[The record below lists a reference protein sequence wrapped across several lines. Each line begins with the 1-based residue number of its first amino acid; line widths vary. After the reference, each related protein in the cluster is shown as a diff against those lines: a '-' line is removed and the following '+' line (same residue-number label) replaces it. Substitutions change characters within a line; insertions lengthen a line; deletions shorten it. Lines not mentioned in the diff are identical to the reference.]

1 MKQLGTASVFLLSVF
16 GLCTAA
22 CGSSS
27 QPPAPPPAAPQ
38 ASQVPPSDVV
48 SKPAEA
54 SSAAP
59 VTPAPEE
66 HAKQPPH
73 WHYEGA
79 EGPAKWGELAAE
91 WEKCKTG
98 TEQSP
103 VDLPKAGEPH
113 GKTPLAVNYHALPL
127 EILNNGHTVQV
138 AGISGGKLT
147 LDGKDFELQQFHLHA
162 PSEHTVASVVY
173 DGELHLVHKS
183 ASGEL
188 AVIGILL
195 KKGKENK
202 TLAPVFA
209 AAPKEEGHDA
219 KPVAGAQ
226 IELAK
231 LVPAK
236 ASYYTYSG
244 SLTTPPCSEGVHWFV
259 LKQPVEV
266 SEAQLQKFKDVIHG
280 GNARPVMPL
289 GARKVLEV
297 RP

>member
-1 MKQLGTASVFLLSVF
+1 MKHLGTVSVFLLSVF
-16 GLCTAA
+16 GLGLVA

-27 QPPAPPPAAPQ
+27 QPPAPQPPAPQPSQLPTSEAAP
-38 ASQVPPSDVV
+38 
-48 SKPAEA
+48 KPAEVP
-54 SSAAP
+54 SATPA
-59 VTPAPEE
+59 TPAPEE

-79 EGPAKWGELAAE
+79 EGPAKWGELAPE
-91 WEKCKTG
+91 WEKCKSG

-103 VDLPKAGEPH
+103 VDLPKSGELH
-113 GKTPLAVNYHALPL
+113 GKAPLAVNYHTLPL
-127 EILNNGHTVQV
+127 QILNNGHTVQV
-138 AGISGGKLT
+138 AGVTGGKLT
-147 LDGKDFELQQFHLHA
+147 LEGKDFELQQFHLHA
-162 PSEHTVASVVY
+162 PSEHTVGSVAF

-209 AAPKEEGHDA
+209 SAPKEEGHDA
-219 KPVAGAQ
+219 KPVTGAQ

-231 LVPAK
+231 LVPGK

-259 LKQPVEV
+259 LKQPIEV
-266 SEAQLQKFKDVIHG
+266 SEAQLQKFKDVLHG

-289 GARKVLEV
+289 GSRKVLEV